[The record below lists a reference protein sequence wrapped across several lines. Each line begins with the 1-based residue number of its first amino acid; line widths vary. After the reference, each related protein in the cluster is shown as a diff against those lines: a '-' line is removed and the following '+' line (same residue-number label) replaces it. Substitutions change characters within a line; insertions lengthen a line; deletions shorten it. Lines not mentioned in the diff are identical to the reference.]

1 MDGSRRGA
9 RRLTLA
15 SVTAGLLLGL
25 GVPTPGPPTQVVDT
39 SDQRFDVLVQRRPE
53 RLGTAGGRLGRP
65 EGRPRL
71 TAGRA
76 FAVAG
81 GQRQPNGAKPSVRLA
96 TFSDA
101 DFPTAVGRAHRLVS
115 GAVRAL
121 VWVVVVPDV
130 PQVEF
135 GPDFGPRGR
144 PAACPTWTPVDA
156 LTGQPLGTW
165 QFC

>member
-25 GVPTPGPPTQVVDT
+25 GVPTLGPSPTWST
-39 SDQRFDVLVQRRPE
+39 PA
-53 RLGTAGGRLGRP
+53 TK
-65 EGRPRL
+65 
-71 TAGRA
+71 
-76 FAVAG
+76 
-81 GQRQPNGAKPSVRLA
+81 RQPNSAKPSVRLA

-101 DFPTAVGRAHRLVS
+101 DFPTAVGRAHRLAS
-115 GAVRAL
+115 RAVRAL